1 MSEPAC
7 EAVVADERVDEAVF
21 EVEAVLEDK
30 AASDLGS
37 AAEFVFDAGVVRWH
51 AFWAF
56 EVVDLMVLEGLR
68 AVPFPLV

>member
-1 MSEPAC
+1 M
-7 EAVVADERVDEAVF
+7 ADERVDEAVF

-30 AASDLGS
+30 AASDIGS
-37 AAEFVFDAGVVRWH
+37 AAEFDAGAVRWH

-56 EVVDLMVLEGLR
+56 EVVVLMVLEGLR